1 MASTVASH
9 TPTIKDKPSAVR
21 HFLDRSTSHRNA
33 PIHLHRSIS
42 SGTGSSSS
50 SSPPSTMSTKI
61 SNIQSPTPT
70 EVISMVSTNG
80 DNFGTSNGTG
90 QRGNKSGLNRS
101 SSMRGPRAPAVE
113 LNAASLSH
121 VRRLLRQLLQELH
134 LPGPATV
141 EQWERALLPILLQA
155 TDDLDPDIRAG
166 DEIDVRNFV
175 KIKRIPGATPD
186 DTVYLSGVVF
196 TKNLA
201 LKSMPREINSPKV
214 VLLAFPLEYRKDE
227 ETNEKRR
234 TALVPTATTAVTA
247 AGSDDTEDNLA
258 TVNGPSNL
266 KVKPFSIDTE
276 PVHFMSLEPVM
287 AKEKDELQELV
298 DGIAALQPQV
308 LLTER
313 GISGYALQLLQKKN
327 IAVAYN
333 VNPNVIRAVARST
346 QADIVTSAKVFKKDK
361 DDGKD
366 TVLPPRVGTC
376 KHFSVKAYVLDDMR
390 TKTFIF
396 MSGCPAQLA
405 STIVLRGGDMEAL
418 RQIKIITKFMMYVVY
433 NLKLE
438 TCLMRDEFVFMPA
451 PATSMYY
458 SHRSKKRLLTQGSG
472 PVTDEGD
479 KDEEDGVDGSGYYD
493 SLVQLHS
500 SRIVSTSPFVQIPQP
515 YLLWKARKIER
526 RLQALLK
533 DSEEFEK
540 REAGE
545 ILEES
550 ETETEAENE
559 KVAAEDSESPTPES
573 GISQLV
579 EKCASDESAISSA
592 EQVAL
597 EFIKLDMYTHL
608 PGRGKNIVRQVRR
621 AILDQEHDK
630 LEYASLIQK
639 RQWEAYLSQATRY
652 LFDPF
657 AYQHITIL
665 YSLVCEV
672 TTAPCTGPELVSIEY
687 YRDGDCTL
695 GQFIEGICDTV
706 GQRCSDGCSYT
717 LAQHYRSY
725 VHGNGRIT
733 VRVAPLPCRI
743 PGMENTILMWSHCNV
758 CGTTLPA
765 LPMSENTWKYSFGKY
780 LELSFWSS
788 PLSLRA
794 DICPHDIHKDHVRV
808 FGLRGLA
815 VKFEYLPIELLEI
828 VSPRTRLLW
837 KPQIDI
843 RLRAEEYAAIEERIN
858 KFFDSVITRLD
869 SVRVDDFPSPDRTED
884 CKARVEVLRDRA
896 TREREDIHNMLQTV
910 YVNSSYR
917 AYLPLNAV
925 VRSLQERVVQ
935 WDLEFADFDR
945 SFYPSEKDIA
955 RLTAMQLR
963 KMFLERDT
971 SAAPFVTEDSN
982 ADLAAAAD
990 LSSAVELMPVLS
1002 ERDETSI
1009 DSTPLPSSGMAPSDY
1024 LCSPEYGPSGFP
1036 SPGLSSTITKS
1047 GAIEAKRPSISE
1059 SLSKEELSSNMAG
1072 AESAQQLETSSTE
1085 STSKSEIVHGAVQAP
1100 DSSTTESTHKPQTVE
1115 ASTTDNETGST
1126 ASSSAN
1132 QSEEVKITLTRI
1144 PTENSD
1150 VSVMA
1155 PLVAKSSNMST
1166 AGTQTSTS
1174 SVTTAGADS
1183 SATVAAVPAR
1193 ASAMRRKFH
1202 PDRIV
1207 LPPPFKHRFTQGT
1220 TRELALQLQLSRSGG
1235 ADTHAPSISSSGL
1248 GQSKVISLARHF
1260 DQLSREFEKE
1270 RARERKKLAAG
1281 RSRAVGTSKPKVE
1294 VYRTIE
1300 DAVVEEDDD
1309 ESGLEDGAQSED
1321 DMLSESGVIGRRG
1334 KHRRSRRSIDARK
1347 QDPLS
1352 SGKYK
1357 RTSTE
1362 PQQGDAMTSA
1372 AGGSEVRASQMQGDS
1387 LHPSH
1392 DFGGESN
1399 SPSLKSPSGTIKS
1412 PTAPSYFALEHESS
1426 RESDGETNHAAA
1438 SQEPRVPQ
1446 SVERPQT
1453 EEHQE
1458 QSVQEEDL
1466 SQQASPHEVQPKEH
1480 LELSTQEQQNLPPPT
1495 PSADHAFH
1503 QELHPGPEKISLM
1516 TMLSKFWADRS
1527 ASGWKTL
1534 DYPLQP
1540 SEHIFMDSDVIV
1552 REDEPSS
1559 LIAFCLSSSDYL
1571 EKLHQIRKSDAQAYD
1586 EMSSS
1591 DDEVRPEVTSQPNKQ
1606 FYTRHR
1612 PEGET
1617 ASPGSPP
1624 PDSHFKTSR
1633 EDLRR
1638 WLLKETGTH
1647 LKYQFQEGSAKLSCK
1662 IFYAELF
1669 DAFRTLCGCEES
1681 YIQSL
1686 SRCVKWDSTGG
1697 KSGSAFLKTL
1707 DDRLV
1712 VKQLSPSELDAFIN
1726 FAPSYFQY
1734 MAQVFFHDLPSVIAK
1749 IMGFYQVQVRNPI
1762 TNKSMKMDVIVM
1774 ENLFYDRKLSRIFDL
1789 KGSMR
1794 NRHVEQTGKANE
1806 VLLDENMVEYIFESP
1821 LFVREYS
1828 KKILR
1833 ASLWNDTLF
1842 LAKMNV
1848 MDYSLVIAIDHERH
1862 QLVVGIIDCLR
1873 TFTWDKKL
1881 ESWVKERG
1889 LVGGGGKVPTV
1900 VTPRQYKNRFREAME
1915 RYILMVPDF
1924 WHQS

>member
-1 MASTVASH
+1 MASSVASH

-21 HFLDRSTSHRNA
+21 HFLDRPTAQRNV
-33 PIHLHRSIS
+33 PIHLHRSVS
-42 SGTGSSSS
+42 SGTASTASSAA
-50 SSPPSTMSTKI
+50 STFKA
-61 SNIQSPTPT
+61 SNVQSPMAM
-70 EVISMVSTNG
+70 EVISMVGTNG
-80 DNFGTSNGTG
+80 DNNSTSNGSG
-90 QRGNKSGLNRS
+90 QRNNKSGLNRS

-166 DEIDVRNFV
+166 DEIDVRSFV

-201 LKSMPREINSPKV
+201 LKSMLREITSPKV
-214 VLLAFPLEYRKDE
+214 MLLAFPLEYRKDE
-227 ETNEKRR
+227 DSNEKRR
-234 TALVPTATTAVTA
+234 ANLSPTSTA
-247 AGSDDTEDNLA
+247 ASTAAPADNTDGNLS
-258 TVNGPSNL
+258 TVNGSSNSTGKL
-266 KVKPFSIDTE
+266 FSVDTE
-276 PVHFMSLEPVM
+276 PLHFMSLEPVM

-298 DGIAALQPQV
+298 NGIAALRPQI

-313 GISGYALQLLQKKN
+313 GVSGYALQLLQRKN

-346 QADIVTSAKVFKKDK
+346 QADIVMSAKTFKKDK
-361 DDGKD
+361 DDLK
-366 TVLPPRVGTC
+366 VPVSPPRVGTC
-376 KHFSVKAYVLDDMR
+376 EHFSVKTYVLDDMR
-390 TKTFIF
+390 KKTFIF
-396 MSGCPAQLA
+396 MSGCPPQLA
-405 STIVLRGGDMEAL
+405 STIVLRGGDMEIL
-418 RQIKIITKFMMYVVY
+418 RQIKIITKFMIYVVY

-451 PATSMYY
+451 PAVSMYY
-458 SHRSKKRLLTQGSG
+458 SQRPKKRLLNQGSG
-472 PVTDEGD
+472 PMPED
-479 KDEEDGVDGSGYYD
+479 KEDEEDADGSGYYD

-515 YLLWKARKIER
+515 YLLWKARQVER

-533 DSEEFEK
+533 DTEEFEK
-540 REAGE
+540 REV
-545 ILEES
+545 EEMDGKD
-550 ETETEAENE
+550 EKTENE
-559 KVAAEDSESPTPES
+559 KLSAEVSESRTPQS
-573 GISQLV
+573 GIDNLI
-579 EKCASDESAISSA
+579 EKSTSDDNAATSGA
-592 EQVAL
+592 EQAVL
-597 EFIKLDMYTHL
+597 ELVKLDMFTHL
-608 PGRGKNIVRQVRR
+608 PGGGKKVVQQVRR
-621 AILDQEHDK
+621 AILELEHDK
-630 LEYASLIQK
+630 LEYVSLIQK

-687 YRDGDCTL
+687 YRDGDGTL
-695 GQFIEGICDTV
+695 GQFIEGICDNV
-706 GQRCSDGCSYT
+706 DQRCSDGCSYT

-758 CGTTLPA
+758 CSTTLPA

-794 DICPHDIHKDHVRV
+794 DVCPHDIHKDHMRV

-815 VKFEYLPIELLEI
+815 VKFEYAPIELLEI

-843 RLRAEEYAAIEERIN
+843 RLRAEEYDAIEERIN
-858 KFFDSVITRLD
+858 KFFDSVVARLD
-869 SVRVDDFPSPDRTED
+869 SVRIDDFSSSDRTED
-884 CKARVEVLRDRA
+884 CKARVELLRDRA
-896 TREREDIHNMLQTV
+896 TRERQDLHDMLQTI
-910 YVNSSYR
+910 YVKSSYR

-945 SFYPSEKDIA
+945 SFFPSEKDIA
-955 RLTAMQLR
+955 RLTAMQLK

-971 SAAPFVTEDSN
+971 STTSLVNDESS

-1002 ERDETSI
+1002 ERDETSLET
-1009 DSTPLPSSGMAPSDY
+1009 TPLPSSGMTPLEY
-1024 LCSPEYGPSGFP
+1024 LGSPEYAPSGFP
-1036 SPGLSSTITKS
+1036 SPGLSTITKPE
-1047 GAIEAKRPSISE
+1047 AIHGILAKRPSTAGP
-1059 SLSKEELSSNMAG
+1059 LPKAGLSSNMASV
-1072 AESAQQLETSSTE
+1072 ESAQTGE
-1085 STSKSEIVHGAVQAP
+1085 P
-1100 DSSTTESTHKPQTVE
+1100 STTESIHKLETFHTNNNKTRLE
-1115 ASTTDNETGST
+1115 ASENEE
-1126 ASSSAN
+1126 A
-1132 QSEEVKITLTRI
+1132 KMTLTRT
-1144 PTENSD
+1144 PTDNSD
-1150 VSVMA
+1150 VSGMA
-1155 PLVAKSSNMST
+1155 PLSATSTNVST
-1166 AGTQTSTS
+1166 ASTETLAPS
-1174 SVTTAGADS
+1174 TTTPSADS
-1183 SATVAAVPAR
+1183 SATVTAAPAR
-1193 ASAMRRKFH
+1193 MTTMRRKYH

-1220 TRELALQLQLSRSGG
+1220 TRELARQLQLSRAGGSDSHVQSTSSGG
-1235 ADTHAPSISSSGL
+1235 IGH
-1248 GQSKVISLARHF
+1248 SKVISLARHF

-1281 RSRAVGTSKPKVE
+1281 RLRAVGTSKPIVE

-1309 ESGLEDGAQSED
+1309 ESGQEDGAQSED
-1321 DMLSESGVIGRRG
+1321 DILSDSGTIGRRG
-1334 KHRRSRRSIDARK
+1334 KHRRSRRSIDPRK
-1347 QDPLS
+1347 RDPLL
-1352 SGKYK
+1352 SGKDK
-1357 RTSTE
+1357 TSSE
-1362 PQQGDAMTSA
+1362 VQPSSSMTA
-1372 AGGSEVRASQMQGDS
+1372 IGGGSEVAVSGLRSHSSQPS
-1387 LHPSH
+1387 L
-1392 DFGGESN
+1392 DFGIEGNTSVM
-1399 SPSLKSPSGTIKS
+1399 SPSGTIKS
-1412 PTAPSYFALEHESS
+1412 PTTPSYFELDHESS
-1426 RESDGETNHAAA
+1426 QGSGGESKDVI
-1438 SQEPRVPQ
+1438 QEPSMPQ
-1446 SVERPQT
+1446 SVEPPPTQDQN
-1453 EEHQE
+1453 QE
-1458 QSVQEEDL
+1458 QSSQEGL
-1466 SQQASPHEVQPKEH
+1466 QQQATPPEVQPKQ
-1480 LELSTQEQQNLPPPT
+1480 LPQPSTQGQQSQPQPASVGDQT
-1495 PSADHAFH
+1495 FH
-1503 QELHPGPEKISLM
+1503 QELPPGPEKVSLM
-1516 TMLSKFWADRS
+1516 TMLSNFWADRS
-1527 ASGWKTL
+1527 ASGWKPL

-1571 EKLHQIRKSDAQAYD
+1571 EKLHQIRKADAQAYD
-1586 EMSSS
+1586 ELSSS
-1591 DDEVRPEVTSQPNKQ
+1591 DDEVQPVTNSQPNKQ
-1606 FYTRHR
+1606 FYARHR
-1612 PEGET
+1612 SESDPAT
-1617 ASPGSPP
+1617 PASPPHGGNS
-1624 PDSHFKTSR
+1624 KTR

-1762 TNKSMKMDVIVM
+1762 TNKSMKMDIIVM

-1848 MDYSLVIAIDHERH
+1848 MDYSLVIAIDPERH

-1915 RYILMVPDF
+1915 RYILMVPEYVFALLRDKSF
-1924 WHQS
+1924 YSLR

>member
-1 MASTVASH
+1 MSSASSQ
-9 TPTIKDKPSAVR
+9 
-21 HFLDRSTSHRNA
+21 RSSKN
-33 PIHLHRSIS
+33 
-42 SGTGSSSS
+42 
-50 SSPPSTMSTKI
+50 
-61 SNIQSPTPT
+61 
-70 EVISMVSTNG
+70 
-80 DNFGTSNGTG
+80 
-90 QRGNKSGLNRS
+90 GLNRS

-121 VRRLLRQLLQELH
+121 VRRLLRQLLEELR
-134 LPGPATV
+134 LPPPATV

-155 TDDLDPDIRAG
+155 TEDLDPDIRAG
-166 DEIDVRNFV
+166 DEIDVRKFV

-201 LKSMPREINSPKV
+201 LKSMIKDISSPKV
-214 VLLAFPLEYRKDE
+214 LLLAFPLEYH
-227 ETNEKRR
+227 
-234 TALVPTATTAVTA
+234 
-247 AGSDDTEDNLA
+247 
-258 TVNGPSNL
+258 
-266 KVKPFSIDTE
+266 TE

-298 DGIAALQPQV
+298 DGIAALRPQV

-313 GISGYALQLLQKKN
+313 GVSGYALELLHRRN

-361 DDGKD
+361 DDSK
-366 TVLPPRVGTC
+366 VLVSTPRVGSC
-376 KHFSVKAYVLDDMR
+376 EHFSVKTYILDDR
-390 TKTFIF
+390 RRKTFIF
-396 MSGCPAQLA
+396 MSGCPPQLA
-405 STIVLRGGDMEAL
+405 CTIVLRGGDMEIL
-418 RQIKIITKFMMYVVY
+418 RQIKVITKFMIYVVY

-458 SHRSKKRLLTQGSG
+458 SQRPKKRVLNHASVPPYGNQEAG
-472 PVTDEGD
+472 
-479 KDEEDGVDGSGYYD
+479 EEETDGSGYYD
-493 SLVQLHS
+493 SLVRLHS

-515 YLLWKARKIER
+515 YLLWKAREVER
-526 RLQALLK
+526 RLQALLRDTADQSGIDK
-533 DSEEFEK
+533 AIEKCSSEDNGATSGAEQ
-540 REAGE
+540 A
-545 ILEES
+545 ILE
-550 ETETEAENE
+550 
-559 KVAAEDSESPTPES
+559 
-573 GISQLV
+573 L
-579 EKCASDESAISSA
+579 
-592 EQVAL
+592 
-597 EFIKLDMYTHL
+597 IKHDMFTHL
-608 PGRGKNIVRQVRR
+608 PGGGEKVVRQVRR
-621 AILDQEHDK
+621 AILELEHDK
-630 LEYASLIQK
+630 LEYVSLIQK

-657 AYQHITIL
+657 AYQHITVL

-695 GQFIEGICDTV
+695 GQFIEGICDNV
-706 GQRCSDGCSYT
+706 DQRCSDGCSYT

-725 VHGNGRIT
+725 VHGNGRIN
-733 VRVAPLPCRI
+733 VRVTPLPCRI

-758 CGTTLPA
+758 CGTTPPA

-794 DICPHDIHKDHVRV
+794 DVCPHDIHKDHVRV

-815 VKFEYLPIELLEI
+815 VKFEYAPIELLEI
-828 VSPRTRLLW
+828 AFPRTRLIW
-837 KPQIDI
+837 KPQIDV
-843 RLRAEEYAAIEERIN
+843 RLRAEEYGAIEERIAR
-858 KFFDSVITRLD
+858 FFDSVVARLD
-869 SVRVDDFPSPDRTED
+869 SVRIDDFSSSDRTEEF
-884 CKARVEVLRDRA
+884 KTRVEALRDRS
-896 TREREDIHNMLQTV
+896 TRERQDLHDMLQTI
-910 YVNSSYR
+910 YMKSSYR

-945 SFYPSEKDIA
+945 SFFPSEKDIA
-955 RLTAMQLR
+955 RLTALQLKR
-963 KMFLERDT
+963 MFLERDT
-971 SAAPFVTEDSN
+971 STTSLGNEDSGS
-982 ADLAAAAD
+982 D
-990 LSSAVELMPVLS
+990 LSSAVEMMPVLS
-1002 ERDETSI
+1002 ERDGSSI
-1009 DSTPLPSSGMAPSDY
+1009 DATPLPSAGLATSDY
-1024 LCSPEYGPSGFP
+1024 LVSPEYAPSGFP
-1036 SPGLSSTITKS
+1036 SPGLSTITRPDHVH
-1047 GAIEAKRPSISE
+1047 GGLAKRTSTSA
-1059 SLSKEELSSNMAG
+1059 SVLKEPSSNVTKTESEQK
-1072 AESAQQLETSSTE
+1072 AESSTSDKPETSDEVSANNYKAGEEASETE
-1085 STSKSEIVHGAVQAP
+1085 S
-1100 DSSTTESTHKPQTVE
+1100 
-1115 ASTTDNETGST
+1115 
-1126 ASSSAN
+1126 
-1132 QSEEVKITLTRI
+1132 EEPKVILTR
-1144 PTENSD
+1144 TVTDSSD
-1150 VSVMA
+1150 VSVMTPLSA
-1155 PLVAKSSNMST
+1155 PLPDVSGTGTEALTPVA
-1166 AGTQTSTS
+1166 TS
-1174 SVTTAGADS
+1174 SSTDS
-1183 SATVAAVPAR
+1183 SATVTTAPPR
-1193 ASAMRRKFH
+1193 MTTMRRKYH
-1202 PDRIV
+1202 PDRII

-1220 TRELALQLQLSRSGG
+1220 TRELARQLQLSRGG
-1235 ADTHAPSISSSGL
+1235 GSDSHVPSTSSAGI

-1281 RSRAVGTSKPKVE
+1281 RLRAVGTSKPIVE

-1309 ESGLEDGAQSED
+1309 ESGTDDGHSTQSSLD
-1321 DMLSESGVIGRRG
+1321 FSIESKSMSV
-1334 KHRRSRRSIDARK
+1334 
-1347 QDPLS
+1347 
-1352 SGKYK
+1352 
-1357 RTSTE
+1357 
-1362 PQQGDAMTSA
+1362 M
-1372 AGGSEVRASQMQGDS
+1372 
-1387 LHPSH
+1387 
-1392 DFGGESN
+1392 
-1399 SPSLKSPSGTIKS
+1399 SPSGTIRSITS
-1412 PTAPSYFALEHESS
+1412 PGYFNLDRPFPESTRSSRAESNNVNVAEESS
-1426 RESDGETNHAAA
+1426 MLRSDEQPAPV
-1438 SQEPRVPQ
+1438 QDQ
-1446 SVERPQT
+1446 S
-1453 EEHQE
+1453 QE
-1458 QSVQEEDL
+1458 QSSQEQDL
-1466 SQQASPHEVQPKEH
+1466 SQQSTPSEVHPKQVH
-1480 LELSTQEQQNLPPPT
+1480 QPPT
-1495 PSADHAFH
+1495 PGQQSQSQPTSVGDHTFH
-1503 QELHPGPEKISLM
+1503 QELPPGPEKVSLM
-1516 TMLSKFWADRS
+1516 TMLSNFWADRS
-1527 ASGWKTL
+1527 ASGWKPL

-1540 SEHIFMDSDVIV
+1540 SEHIFVDSDVIV

-1559 LIAFCLSSSDYL
+1559 LIAFCLSSSDYI
-1571 EKLHQIRKSDAQAYD
+1571 EKLHQIRNADAQAF
-1586 EMSSS
+1586 EESSSS
-1591 DDEVRPEVTSQPNKQ
+1591 DDETPTP
-1606 FYTRHR
+1606 T
-1612 PEGET
+1612 T
-1617 ASPGSPP
+1617 PP
-1624 PDSHFKTSR
+1624 QGGHSKTR

-1762 TNKSMKMDVIVM
+1762 TNKSMKMDIIVM

-1794 NRHVEQTGKANE
+1794 NRHVEQTGRANE

-1821 LFVREYS
+1821 LFVREYA

-1848 MDYSLVIAIDHERH
+1848 MDYSLVIAIDPERH

-1915 RYILMVPDF
+1915 RYILMVPE
-1924 WHQS
+1924 

>member
-1 MASTVASH
+1 
-9 TPTIKDKPSAVR
+9 
-21 HFLDRSTSHRNA
+21 
-33 PIHLHRSIS
+33 
-42 SGTGSSSS
+42 
-50 SSPPSTMSTKI
+50 
-61 SNIQSPTPT
+61 
-70 EVISMVSTNG
+70 
-80 DNFGTSNGTG
+80 
-90 QRGNKSGLNRS
+90 LNRS

-166 DEIDVRNFV
+166 DEIDVRSFV

-201 LKSMPREINSPKV
+201 LKSMLREITSPKV
-214 VLLAFPLEYRKDE
+214 MLLAFPLEYH
-227 ETNEKRR
+227 
-234 TALVPTATTAVTA
+234 
-247 AGSDDTEDNLA
+247 
-258 TVNGPSNL
+258 
-266 KVKPFSIDTE
+266 TE
-276 PVHFMSLEPVM
+276 PVQFMSLEPVM

-298 DGIAALQPQV
+298 DGIAALRPQI

-313 GISGYALQLLQKKN
+313 GVSGYALQLLLRKN

-346 QADIVTSAKVFKKDK
+346 QADIVMSAKTFKKDK
-361 DDGKD
+361 DDGK
-366 TVLPPRVGTC
+366 VPASPPRVGTC
-376 KHFSVKAYVLDDMR
+376 EHFSVKTYVLDDMR
-390 TKTFIF
+390 KKTFIF
-396 MSGCPAQLA
+396 MSGCPPQLA
-405 STIVLRGGDMEAL
+405 STIVLRGGDMEIL
-418 RQIKIITKFMMYVVY
+418 RQIKIITKFMIYVVY

-451 PATSMYY
+451 PAVSMYY
-458 SHRSKKRLLTQGSG
+458 SQRPKRRLLNQGSG
-472 PVTDEGD
+472 AMPED
-479 KDEEDGVDGSGYYD
+479 KEDEEDADGSGYYD

-515 YLLWKARKIER
+515 YLLWKARQVER

-533 DSEEFEK
+533 DTEEFEK
-540 REAGE
+540 REK
-545 ILEES
+545 S
-550 ETETEAENE
+550 TSDDN
-559 KVAAEDSESPTPES
+559 AASS
-573 GISQLV
+573 G
-579 EKCASDESAISSA
+579 A
-592 EQVAL
+592 EQAVL
-597 EFIKLDMYTHL
+597 ELVKLDMFTHL
-608 PGRGKNIVRQVRR
+608 PGGGKKVVQQVRR
-621 AILDQEHDK
+621 AILELEHDK
-630 LEYASLIQK
+630 LEYVSLIQK

-695 GQFIEGICDTV
+695 GQFIEGICDNV
-706 GQRCSDGCSYT
+706 DQKCSDGCSYT

-758 CGTTLPA
+758 CSTTLPA

-794 DICPHDIHKDHVRV
+794 DVCPHDIHKDHMRV

-815 VKFEYLPIELLEI
+815 VKFEYAPIELLEI

-837 KPQIDI
+837 KPQIDV
-843 RLRAEEYAAIEERIN
+843 RLRAEEYDAIEERII
-858 KFFDSVITRLD
+858 KFFDSVVARLD
-869 SVRVDDFPSPDRTED
+869 SVRIDDFSSDRTED
-884 CKARVEVLRDRA
+884 CKARVELLRDRA
-896 TREREDIHNMLQTV
+896 TRERQDLHDMLQTI
-910 YVNSSYR
+910 YVKSSYR

-945 SFYPSEKDIA
+945 SFFPSEKDIA
-955 RLTAMQLR
+955 RLTAMQLK

-971 SAAPFVTEDSN
+971 STTSLVNDESS

-1002 ERDETSI
+1002 ERDETSLET
-1009 DSTPLPSSGMAPSDY
+1009 TPLPSSGMTPLEY
-1024 LCSPEYGPSGFP
+1024 LGSPEYAPSGFP
-1036 SPGLSSTITKS
+1036 SPGLSTITKPD
-1047 GAIEAKRPSISE
+1047 AIHGILAKRPSTPG
-1059 SLSKEELSSNMAG
+1059 SLPKEGLSSNMASV
-1072 AESAQQLETSSTE
+1072 ESAQRGE
-1085 STSKSEIVHGAVQAP
+1085 P
-1100 DSSTTESTHKPQTVE
+1100 STTESIHKLETFHKNNNKTRLE
-1115 ASTTDNETGST
+1115 ASEI
-1126 ASSSAN
+1126 
-1132 QSEEVKITLTRI
+1132 EEAKITLTR
-1144 PTENSD
+1144 TSTDNSD
-1150 VSVMA
+1150 VSGMA
-1155 PLVAKSSNMST
+1155 PLSATSTNVST
-1166 AGTQTSTS
+1166 ASTETLTPS
-1174 SVTTAGADS
+1174 TTTPSADS
-1183 SATVAAVPAR
+1183 SATVTAVPAR
-1193 ASAMRRKFH
+1193 MTTMRRKYH

-1220 TRELALQLQLSRSGG
+1220 TRELARQLQLSRGGGSDSHVQSTSSGG
-1235 ADTHAPSISSSGL
+1235 IGH
-1248 GQSKVISLARHF
+1248 SKVISLARHF

-1281 RSRAVGTSKPKVE
+1281 RLRAVGTSKPIVE

-1309 ESGLEDGAQSED
+1309 D
-1321 DMLSESGVIGRRG
+1321 
-1334 KHRRSRRSIDARK
+1334 H
-1347 QDPLS
+1347 S
-1352 SGKYK
+1352 SQ
-1357 RTSTE
+1357 
-1362 PQQGDAMTSA
+1362 P
-1372 AGGSEVRASQMQGDS
+1372 S
-1387 LHPSH
+1387 L
-1392 DFGGESN
+1392 DFGIEGNTSVM
-1399 SPSLKSPSGTIKS
+1399 SPSGTIKS
-1412 PTAPSYFALEHESS
+1412 PTTPSYFELDHESS
-1426 RESDGETNHAAA
+1426 QGSGGESKEVV
-1438 SQEPRVPQ
+1438 QEPSMPQ
-1446 SVERPQT
+1446 SVEPPPTQDQN
-1453 EEHQE
+1453 QE
-1458 QSVQEEDL
+1458 QSSQERL
-1466 SQQASPHEVQPKEH
+1466 QQQATPPEPKQLPQP
-1480 LELSTQEQQNLPPPT
+1480 STQGQQSQPQPA
-1495 PSADHAFH
+1495 SVGDHTFH
-1503 QELHPGPEKISLM
+1503 QELPPGPEKVSLM
-1516 TMLSKFWADRS
+1516 TMLSNFWADRS
-1527 ASGWKTL
+1527 ASGWKPL

-1571 EKLHQIRKSDAQAYD
+1571 EKLHQIRKADAHAYD
-1586 EMSSS
+1586 
-1591 DDEVRPEVTSQPNKQ
+1591 D
-1606 FYTRHR
+1606 
-1612 PEGET
+1612 
-1617 ASPGSPP
+1617 PP
-1624 PDSHFKTSR
+1624 HGGNSKTR

-1669 DAFRTLCGCEES
+1669 DAFRTLCGCEDS

-1762 TNKSMKMDVIVM
+1762 TNKSMKMDIIVM

-1848 MDYSLVIAIDHERH
+1848 MDYSLVIAIDPERH

-1900 VTPRQYKNRFREAME
+1900 VTPRQYKNR
-1915 RYILMVPDF
+1915 
-1924 WHQS
+1924 

>member
-1 MASTVASH
+1 
-9 TPTIKDKPSAVR
+9 
-21 HFLDRSTSHRNA
+21 
-33 PIHLHRSIS
+33 
-42 SGTGSSSS
+42 
-50 SSPPSTMSTKI
+50 
-61 SNIQSPTPT
+61 
-70 EVISMVSTNG
+70 MVSTNG
-80 DNFGTSNGTG
+80 HNNGTSNGTG
-90 QRGNKSGLNRS
+90 RRGNKSGLNRS

-121 VRRLLRQLLQELH
+121 VRRLLRQLLEELH
-134 LPGPATV
+134 LLGPATV
-141 EQWERALLPILLQA
+141 AQWERALLPILLQA
-155 TDDLDPDIRAG
+155 TDDLDPDIRGG

-201 LKSMPREINSPKV
+201 LKSMPREINLPKV
-214 VLLAFPLEYRKDE
+214 VLLAFPLEYH
-227 ETNEKRR
+227 
-234 TALVPTATTAVTA
+234 
-247 AGSDDTEDNLA
+247 
-258 TVNGPSNL
+258 
-266 KVKPFSIDTE
+266 TE
-276 PVHFMSLEPVM
+276 PMHFMSLEPVM
-287 AKEKDELQELV
+287 AKEKDELEELV
-298 DGIAALQPQV
+298 DGIAALQPHV

-346 QADIVTSAKVFKKDK
+346 QADIITSAKVFKKDK
-361 DDGKD
+361 DDCKD
-366 TVLPPRVGTC
+366 TESSPRVGTC
-376 KHFSVKAYVLDDMR
+376 KHFSVKTYVLDDMR

-396 MSGCPAQLA
+396 MSGCPPQLA
-405 STIVLRGGDMEAL
+405 STIVLRGGDMEVL
-418 RQIKIITKFMMYVVY
+418 RQIKVITKFMMYVVY

-458 SHRSKKRLLTQGSG
+458 SHRPKNRLIFQGSG
-472 PVTDEGD
+472 PVTEEED
-479 KDEEDGVDGSGYYD
+479 KDEEEDVDQLGYYD

-515 YLLWKARKIER
+515 YLLWKARQIER
-526 RLQALLK
+526 RLQTLLK
-533 DSEEFEK
+533 DTEEFEK
-540 REAGE
+540 RE
-545 ILEES
+545 I
-550 ETETEAENE
+550 
-559 KVAAEDSESPTPES
+559 D
-573 GISQLV
+573 
-579 EKCASDESAISSA
+579 EKCTSEENVISSA

-608 PGRGKNIVRQVRR
+608 PGGSKKVVRQVRR
-621 AILDQEHDK
+621 AILELEHDK
-630 LEYASLIQK
+630 LEYVSLIQK

-706 GQRCSDGCSYT
+706 GQRCSDGCSYS

-743 PGMENTILMWSHCNV
+743 PGMENTILMWSHCNI

-794 DICPHDIHKDHVRV
+794 DVCPHDIHKDHVRV
-808 FGLRGLA
+808 FGLHGLA
-815 VKFEYLPIELLEI
+815 VKFEYLPIELLDI

-843 RLRAEEYAAIEERIN
+843 RLRAEEYGAIEERIS
-858 KFFDSVITRLD
+858 KFFDSVVARLD
-869 SVRVDDFPSPDRTED
+869 SVRVDDFPSSDRTED

-896 TREREDIHNMLQTV
+896 TREREDLHNMLQTV

-955 RLTAMQLR
+955 RLTAMQLK
-963 KMFLERDT
+963 KMFLERET
-971 SAAPFVTEDSN
+971 STTPFVSEDSN

-1002 ERDETSI
+1002 ERDETSM

-1036 SPGLSSTITKS
+1036 SPGLSTIAKAES
-1047 GAIEAKRPSISE
+1047 IEVKRPSISE
-1059 SLSKEELSSNMAG
+1059 LLPKEELSSNTTG
-1072 AESAQQLETSSTE
+1072 AES
-1085 STSKSEIVHGAVQAP
+1085 VQP
-1100 DSSTTESTHKPQTVE
+1100 LDSSTAESTLKPETVPEVSTDNNKTGSE
-1115 ASTTDNETGST
+1115 ASVNESDE
-1126 ASSSAN
+1126 A
-1132 QSEEVKITLTRI
+1132 KITLTRI

-1150 VSVMA
+1150 VSA
-1155 PLVAKSSNMST
+1155 LSATSTNMST
-1166 AGTQTSTS
+1166 AGSQTSISNASAPST
-1174 SVTTAGADS
+1174 DS
-1183 SATVAAVPAR
+1183 PATIAAVPAR
-1193 ASAMRRKFH
+1193 TSTMRRKYH
-1202 PDRIV
+1202 PDRIA

-1220 TRELALQLQLSRSGG
+1220 TRELARQLQLSRGG
-1235 ADTHAPSISSSGL
+1235 GGDGHAPSTSSSGL

-1281 RSRAVGTSKPKVE
+1281 RSRAVGTSKPIVE

-1309 ESGLEDGAQSED
+1309 ESGDSSHRSHDLGVE
-1321 DMLSESGVIGRRG
+1321 SES
-1334 KHRRSRRSIDARK
+1334 
-1347 QDPLS
+1347 
-1352 SGKYK
+1352 
-1357 RTSTE
+1357 
-1362 PQQGDAMTSA
+1362 
-1372 AGGSEVRASQMQGDS
+1372 S
-1387 LHPSH
+1387 L
-1392 DFGGESN
+1392 
-1399 SPSLKSPSGTIKS
+1399 LRSPSGKS
-1412 PTAPSYFALEHESS
+1412 PTTAGYFSLEHESS
-1426 RESDGETNHAAA
+1426 RESDGESNRVAT
-1438 SQEPRVPQ
+1438 SQESTIPQ
-1446 SVERPQT
+1446 SVERPAT
-1453 EEHQE
+1453 EEHNQE
-1458 QSVQEEDL
+1458 QSAQEPDL
-1466 SQQASPHEVQPKEH
+1466 SQQVSPHEVQPKQQPQP
-1480 LELSTQEQQNLPPPT
+1480 STPEQQSLPPPT
-1495 PSADHAFH
+1495 PIGDHGFH
-1503 QELHPGPEKISLM
+1503 QELHPGPEKVSLM
-1516 TMLSKFWADRS
+1516 TMLANFWADRS
-1527 ASGWKTL
+1527 ASGWKQL

-1571 EKLHQIRKSDAQAYD
+1571 EKLHQIRKADAQAYD
-1586 EMSSS
+1586 DMSSS
-1591 DDEVRPEVTSQPNKQ
+1591 DDE
-1606 FYTRHR
+1606 
-1612 PEGET
+1612 
-1617 ASPGSPP
+1617 AAIPGSPP
-1624 PDSHFKTSR
+1624 PGNATKTR
-1633 EDLRR
+1633 DDLRR

-1915 RYILMVPDF
+1915 RYILMVPEYVF
-1924 WHQS
+1924 SLFRVSVFLLIFR

>member
-1 MASTVASH
+1 MASPVSSH

-21 HFLDRSTSHRNA
+21 HFLDRPTAQRNV
-33 PIHLHRSIS
+33 PIHLHRSVS
-42 SGTGSSSS
+42 SGTASTVSSAASS
-50 SSPPSTMSTKI
+50 MSVSKA
-61 SNIQSPTPT
+61 SNVQSLTAM
-70 EVISMVSTNG
+70 EVLSMVGTNG
-80 DNFGTSNGTG
+80 DNNGSG
-90 QRGNKSGLNRS
+90 QRSNKSGLNRS

-134 LPGPATV
+134 LTGPATV

-155 TDDLDPDIRAG
+155 TDDLVPDIRAG

-175 KIKRIPGATPD
+175 KVKRIPGATPD

-201 LKSMPREINSPKV
+201 LKSMLREITSPKV
-214 VLLAFPLEYRKDE
+214 MLLAFPLEYRKDE
-227 ETNEKRR
+227 DSNEKKRANLAP
-234 TALVPTATTAVTA
+234 TSTATSTA
-247 AGSDDTEDNLA
+247 AGADSTDGNLS
-258 TVNGPSNL
+258 TVNGSSNSTGKL
-266 KVKPFSIDTE
+266 FSIDTE

-298 DGIAALQPQV
+298 DGIAALRPQV

-313 GISGYALQLLQKKN
+313 GVSGYALQLLQRKN

-346 QADIVTSAKVFKKDK
+346 QAEIVTSAKTFKKDK
-361 DDGKD
+361 DDGK
-366 TVLPPRVGTC
+366 VPMSPPRVGMC
-376 KHFSVKAYVLDDMR
+376 EHFSVKTYVLDDMR
-390 TKTFIF
+390 KKTFIF
-396 MSGCPAQLA
+396 MSGCPPQLA
-405 STIVLRGGDMEAL
+405 STIVLRGGDMEIL
-418 RQIKIITKFMMYVVY
+418 RQIKIITKFMIYVVY

-451 PATSMYY
+451 PAASMYY
-458 SHRSKKRLLTQGSG
+458 SQRPKKRLLIQGSG
-472 PVTDEGD
+472 PLLED
-479 KDEEDGVDGSGYYD
+479 KEDEEDAAGSGYYD

-515 YLLWKARKIER
+515 YLLWKARQVER

-533 DSEEFEK
+533 DTEEFEK
-540 REAGE
+540 REV
-545 ILEES
+545 EEMD
-550 ETETEAENE
+550 EKDENTENE
-559 KVAAEDSESPTPES
+559 LALSGEVSESRTTES
-573 GISQLV
+573 GIDSLI
-579 EKCASDESAISSA
+579 EKSTSDNNATISGA
-592 EQVAL
+592 EQAVL
-597 EFIKLDMYTHL
+597 ELVKLDMFTRL
-608 PGRGKNIVRQVRR
+608 PGGGKKVVQQVRR
-621 AILDQEHDK
+621 AILELEHDK
-630 LEYASLIQK
+630 LEYVSLIQK

-695 GQFIEGICDTV
+695 GQFIEGICDNV
-706 GQRCSDGCSYT
+706 DQRCSDGCSYT

-733 VRVAPLPCRI
+733 VRVASLPCRI

-758 CGTTLPA
+758 CSTTLPA

-794 DICPHDIHKDHVRV
+794 DVCPHDIHKDHVRV

-815 VKFEYLPIELLEI
+815 VKFEYAPIELLEI
-828 VSPRTRLLW
+828 ASPRTRLLW
-837 KPQIDI
+837 KPQIDV
-843 RLRAEEYAAIEERIN
+843 RLRAEEYGAIEERIN
-858 KFFDSVITRLD
+858 KFFDSVVARLD
-869 SVRVDDFPSPDRTED
+869 SVRIDDFSSSDRTED
-884 CKARVEVLRDRA
+884 CKARVELLRDRA
-896 TREREDIHNMLQTV
+896 TRERQDLLDMLQTI
-910 YVNSSYR
+910 YVKSSYR
-917 AYLPLNAV
+917 AFLPLNAV

-945 SFYPSEKDIA
+945 SFFPSEKDIA
-955 RLTAMQLR
+955 RLTAMQLK

-971 SAAPFVTEDSN
+971 STVSLVNDDSN
-982 ADLAAAAD
+982 ADLAATD

-1002 ERDETSI
+1002 ERDETSL
-1009 DSTPLPSSGMAPSDY
+1009 DSTPLPSSGMTPSEY
-1024 LCSPEYGPSGFP
+1024 LGSPEYAPSGFP
-1036 SPGLSSTITKS
+1036 SPGLSTITKPDTID
-1047 GAIEAKRPSISE
+1047 GILAKRRSIPG
-1059 SLSKEELSSNMAG
+1059 SLSKEALPSNLASV
-1072 AESAQQLETSSTE
+1072 ESDQTGEPSITE
-1085 STSKSEIVHGAVQAP
+1085 SVHKP
-1100 DSSTTESTHKPQTVE
+1100 ESTNNNKTGLE
-1115 ASTTDNETGST
+1115 ASDNEE
-1126 ASSSAN
+1126 A
-1132 QSEEVKITLTRI
+1132 KISLART
-1144 PTENSD
+1144 PTDNSD
-1150 VSVMA
+1150 VSAMA
-1155 PLVAKSSNMST
+1155 PLSA
-1166 AGTQTSTS
+1166 TSTNVS
-1174 SVTTAGADS
+1174 TTSTETLTPSADS
-1183 SATVAAVPAR
+1183 SATVNAVPAR
-1193 ASAMRRKFH
+1193 MTAMRRKYH

-1220 TRELALQLQLSRSGG
+1220 TRELARQLQLSRGGGSDGHVQSTSSGG
-1235 ADTHAPSISSSGL
+1235 VGH
-1248 GQSKVISLARHF
+1248 SKVISLARHF

-1281 RSRAVGTSKPKVE
+1281 RLRAVGTSKPIVE

-1309 ESGLEDGAQSED
+1309 ESGPEEFAQSED
-1321 DMLSESGVIGRRG
+1321 DILSDSGTIGRRG
-1334 KHRRSRRSIDARK
+1334 KHRRNRRSIDARK
-1347 QDPLS
+1347 RDPLS
-1352 SGKYK
+1352 SGKD
-1357 RTSTE
+1357 E
-1362 PQQGDAMTSA
+1362 TSA
-1372 AGGSEVRASQMQGDS
+1372 EVQPSSSMTTAGDGSEVAVSGLRGHSSQPSLDSGIEANTAVMSPAGTMKSPTTPSYFELDHESSQGS
-1387 LHPSH
+1387 
-1392 DFGGESN
+1392 GGESKN
-1399 SPSLKSPSGTIKS
+1399 VT
-1412 PTAPSYFALEHESS
+1412 
-1426 RESDGETNHAAA
+1426 
-1438 SQEPRVPQ
+1438 QEPSMAQ
-1446 SVERPQT
+1446 SVE
-1453 EEHQE
+1453 
-1458 QSVQEEDL
+1458 
-1466 SQQASPHEVQPKEH
+1466 
-1480 LELSTQEQQNLPPPT
+1480 PPPT
-1495 PSADHAFH
+1495 QDQNQERSSEERDLQQQATPPEVQTQQRLRPSTQGQQSQPQPTPVGDHTFH
-1503 QELHPGPEKISLM
+1503 QELPPGPEKLSLM
-1516 TMLSKFWADRS
+1516 TMLSNFWADRS
-1527 ASGWKTL
+1527 ASGWKPL

-1571 EKLHQIRKSDAQAYD
+1571 EKLHQIRKADAQAYD

-1591 DDEVRPEVTSQPNKQ
+1591 DDEVKPVTTSQPNKQ
-1606 FYTRHR
+1606 FYARHR
-1612 PEGET
+1612 SESEPPATPATLPEGGNT
-1617 ASPGSPP
+1617 KSP
-1624 PDSHFKTSR
+1624 

-1669 DAFRTLCGCEES
+1669 DAFRTLCGCEER

-1762 TNKSMKMDVIVM
+1762 TNKSMKMDIIVM

-1848 MDYSLVIAIDHERH
+1848 MDYSLVIAIDPERH

-1924 WHQS
+1924 WHQL

>member
-1 MASTVASH
+1 
-9 TPTIKDKPSAVR
+9 
-21 HFLDRSTSHRNA
+21 
-33 PIHLHRSIS
+33 
-42 SGTGSSSS
+42 
-50 SSPPSTMSTKI
+50 
-61 SNIQSPTPT
+61 
-70 EVISMVSTNG
+70 
-80 DNFGTSNGTG
+80 
-90 QRGNKSGLNRS
+90 
-101 SSMRGPRAPAVE
+101 MRGPRAPAVE

-121 VRRLLRQLLQELH
+121 VRRLLRQLLRELH

-166 DEIDVRNFV
+166 DEIDVRSFV

-201 LKSMPREINSPKV
+201 LKSMLREITSPKV
-214 VLLAFPLEYRKDE
+214 MLLAFPLEYH
-227 ETNEKRR
+227 
-234 TALVPTATTAVTA
+234 
-247 AGSDDTEDNLA
+247 
-258 TVNGPSNL
+258 
-266 KVKPFSIDTE
+266 TE

-298 DGIAALQPQV
+298 DGIAALRPQI

-313 GISGYALQLLQKKN
+313 GVSGYALQLLQRKN

-346 QADIVTSAKVFKKDK
+346 QADIVMSAKTFKKDK
-361 DDGKD
+361 DDLK
-366 TVLPPRVGTC
+366 VPVSPPRVGTC
-376 KHFSVKAYVLDDMR
+376 EHFSVKTYVLDDMR
-390 TKTFIF
+390 KKTFIF
-396 MSGCPAQLA
+396 MSGCPPQLA
-405 STIVLRGGDMEAL
+405 STIVLRGGDMEIL
-418 RQIKIITKFMMYVVY
+418 RQIKIITKFMIYVVY

-438 TCLMRDEFVFMPA
+438 TCLMRDEFVFMPS
-451 PATSMYY
+451 PAVSMYY
-458 SHRSKKRLLTQGSG
+458 SQRPRKRLLNQGSG
-472 PVTDEGD
+472 PMPED
-479 KDEEDGVDGSGYYD
+479 KEDEEDADGSGYYD

-515 YLLWKARKIER
+515 YLLWKARQVER

-533 DSEEFEK
+533 DTEEFEK
-540 REAGE
+540 REKSTSDDNSA
-545 ILEES
+545 
-550 ETETEAENE
+550 T
-559 KVAAEDSESPTPES
+559 S
-573 GISQLV
+573 G
-579 EKCASDESAISSA
+579 A
-592 EQVAL
+592 EQAVL
-597 EFIKLDMYTHL
+597 ELVKLDMFTHL
-608 PGRGKNIVRQVRR
+608 PGGGKKVVQQVRR
-621 AILDQEHDK
+621 AVLELEHDK
-630 LEYASLIQK
+630 LEYVSLIQK

-695 GQFIEGICDTV
+695 GQFIEGICDNV
-706 GQRCSDGCSYT
+706 DQRCSDGCSYT

-758 CGTTLPA
+758 CSTTLPA

-794 DICPHDIHKDHVRV
+794 DVCPHDIHKDHMRV

-815 VKFEYLPIELLEI
+815 VKFEYAPIELLEI

-837 KPQIDI
+837 KPQIDV
-843 RLRAEEYAAIEERIN
+843 RLRAEEYDAIEERIN
-858 KFFDSVITRLD
+858 KFFDSVVARLD
-869 SVRVDDFPSPDRTED
+869 SVRIDDFSSSDRTED
-884 CKARVEVLRDRA
+884 CKARVELLRDRA
-896 TREREDIHNMLQTV
+896 TRERQDLHDMLQTI
-910 YVNSSYR
+910 YVKSSYR

-945 SFYPSEKDIA
+945 SFFPSEKDIA
-955 RLTAMQLR
+955 RLTAMQLK

-971 SAAPFVTEDSN
+971 STTSLVNDESS

-1002 ERDETSI
+1002 ERDETSLET
-1009 DSTPLPSSGMAPSDY
+1009 TPLPSSGMTPLEY
-1024 LCSPEYGPSGFP
+1024 LGSPEYAPSGFP
-1036 SPGLSSTITKS
+1036 SPGLSTITKPD
-1047 GAIEAKRPSISE
+1047 AIHGILAKRPSTPG
-1059 SLSKEELSSNMAG
+1059 SLPKEGLSSNMANV
-1072 AESAQQLETSSTE
+1072 ESAQTGE
-1085 STSKSEIVHGAVQAP
+1085 P
-1100 DSSTTESTHKPQTVE
+1100 STTESIHKLEIFHTNNNKTRLE
-1115 ASTTDNETGST
+1115 ASEDGE
-1126 ASSSAN
+1126 A
-1132 QSEEVKITLTRI
+1132 KITLTRT
-1144 PTENSD
+1144 PTDNSD
-1150 VSVMA
+1150 VSGMA
-1155 PLVAKSSNMST
+1155 PLSATSTNVST
-1166 AGTQTSTS
+1166 ASTETLTPS
-1174 SVTTAGADS
+1174 TTTLSADS
-1183 SATVAAVPAR
+1183 SATVTAVPAR
-1193 ASAMRRKFH
+1193 MTTMRRKYH

-1220 TRELALQLQLSRSGG
+1220 TRELARQLQLSRGGGSDSHVQSTSSGG
-1235 ADTHAPSISSSGL
+1235 IGH
-1248 GQSKVISLARHF
+1248 SKVISLARHF

-1281 RSRAVGTSKPKVE
+1281 RLRAVGTSKPIVE

-1309 ESGLEDGAQSED
+1309 D
-1321 DMLSESGVIGRRG
+1321 
-1334 KHRRSRRSIDARK
+1334 H
-1347 QDPLS
+1347 S
-1352 SGKYK
+1352 SQ
-1357 RTSTE
+1357 
-1362 PQQGDAMTSA
+1362 P
-1372 AGGSEVRASQMQGDS
+1372 S
-1387 LHPSH
+1387 L
-1392 DFGGESN
+1392 DFGIEGST
-1399 SPSLKSPSGTIKS
+1399 SVMSPSGTIKS
-1412 PTAPSYFALEHESS
+1412 PTTPSYFELDHESS
-1426 RESDGETNHAAA
+1426 QGSGGESKDVI
-1438 SQEPRVPQ
+1438 QEPSMPQ
-1446 SVERPQT
+1446 SVEPPPTQDQN
-1453 EEHQE
+1453 QE
-1458 QSVQEEDL
+1458 QSSQERL
-1466 SQQASPHEVQPKEH
+1466 QQQATPPEVQPKQ
-1480 LELSTQEQQNLPPPT
+1480 LPQPSTQGQQSQPQPA
-1495 PSADHAFH
+1495 SVGDHTFH
-1503 QELHPGPEKISLM
+1503 QEMPPGPEKVSLM
-1516 TMLSKFWADRS
+1516 TMLSNFWADRS
-1527 ASGWKTL
+1527 ASGWKPL

-1571 EKLHQIRKSDAQAYD
+1571 EKLHQIRKADAQA
-1586 EMSSS
+1586 
-1591 DDEVRPEVTSQPNKQ
+1591 
-1606 FYTRHR
+1606 
-1612 PEGET
+1612 
-1617 ASPGSPP
+1617 PP
-1624 PDSHFKTSR
+1624 HGGNSKTR

-1762 TNKSMKMDVIVM
+1762 TNKSMKMDIIVM

-1848 MDYSLVIAIDHERH
+1848 MDYSLVIAIDPERH

-1915 RYILMVPDF
+1915 RF
-1924 WHQS
+1924 WHQL